1 MAAETATSRIVY
13 CLNPTAVP
21 KGKDRPV
28 SARPADL
35 KSKTIGVLW
44 NTKPNANVLM
54 LEMAAQSA
62 AVLAKLAGN
71 DEFLGFGGVEQCK
84 FRDTVVPPARLENL
98 MEGKRK

>member
-54 LEMAAQSA
+54 LEMANLLAARFPGARVVMRTKAYVSQSA
-62 AVLAKLAGN
+62 GKPLLDEMARECDVVLTGTG
-71 DEFLGFGGVEQCK
+71 D
-84 FRDTVVPPARLENL
+84 
-98 MEGKRK
+98 